1 MAEKILMKTPLVEM
15 DGDEMTRIIW
25 KMIKDILLNP
35 YIDLKTEYYDLGL
48 ENRDKTNDQVT
59 FDSAYAT
66 QKYGVAVKCATI
78 TPNAARVDE
87 YHLKEMWKSP
97 NGTIRAILDG
107 TVFRTPIVVK
117 GITPFIPTW
126 KKPITIARHAYGDV
140 YKNTEMQ
147 EGMPVYASGIFREE
161 KLVLFVVIYE
171 VNPDQYGMNYMNI
184 FRILCGLVQTSFLR
198 ALDYQELAEEKI
210 YYPQTNVVRRERFM
224 EILAVQ
230 SEMKEKKI
238 ADYVLVKL
246 EEKERHKVSVS
257 LSRIIRAADVIGEGT
272 DGNLYVLLTQVN
284 LESFHFV
291 ETRLAGTGLSYQ
303 VVEKVG

>member
-1 MAEKILMKTPLVEM
+1 
-15 DGDEMTRIIW
+15 
-25 KMIKDILLNP
+25 
-35 YIDLKTEYYDLGL
+35 
-48 ENRDKTNDQVT
+48 
-59 FDSAYAT
+59 
-66 QKYGVAVKCATI
+66 
-78 TPNAARVDE
+78 
-87 YHLKEMWKSP
+87 
-97 NGTIRAILDG
+97 
-107 TVFRTPIVVK
+107 
-117 GITPFIPTW
+117 
-126 KKPITIARHAYGDV
+126 
-140 YKNTEMQ
+140 
-147 EGMPVYASGIFREE
+147 
-161 KLVLFVVIYE
+161 
-171 VNPDQYGMNYMNI
+171 MNI

-198 ALDYQELAEEKI
+198 ALDYEELAEEKI

-246 EEKERHKVSVS
+246 EEKERHKVSDS